1 MTDTST
7 PQQIDIFPWDENFNT
22 ELPRVDEQHRTL
34 VSLIN
39 RLASQFSYGADKA
52 VIDEIFEELIDYTV
66 YHFETEETIW
76 HKFLADDTSEI
87 QHREDH
93 QRFVDSLHRLMEEK
107 DNKPLHEVVEHALG
121 FLVRWL
127 ASHILESDRHM
138 AYTVR
143 AIEAGLDHKAAKARA
158 QEQMAGF
165 TRQMID
171 IILSIYGILSHN
183 TLLLMQELSRHR
195 EMANDLMVARKQA
208 EAARDELSTQE
219 TRLQVALEAGQ
230 TGTWYWDFEKGVVF
244 GDEHLA
250 NYFGLTPELTESGI
264 PLSGYIE
271 HIHVDDKDRVSQEI
285 EQARRNSTP
294 FAIEYRVLGTK
305 GERWVLARGRVE
317 HDEQG
322 RPIGFPGA
330 ISDITQQKQAEIAL
344 RQERDIHR
352 KYLDTI
358 QTILLI
364 LDSQGHIQLINPAGC
379 KVLGYKEDDLLG
391 KNWFD
396 TCLPQSAGKEE
407 IVAIFRQLINGYHN
421 QTEYFE
427 NQVLCRDGS
436 QRLIAWH
443 NGQLEDTSGYIS
455 GIISSGQ
462 DITEQRMA
470 QTQLVASEQRL
481 LEAERIAHLGHW
493 ELDINTK
500 VAHWSDEIL
509 AIFGISKPQRAGPE
523 LLATIVNPSDWP
535 GVEAS
540 LNAAMAEG
548 KEHKVEYR
556 IRRPD
561 GDERWVFCQAEK
573 QYGDDGC
580 EKLVGIVQD
589 ISDRKRA
596 EERLRLAASV
606 IQNTSEGVI
615 ICDIDGNIMEV
626 NPAFCEI
633 LGYPRD
639 EVIGRNPRIWQS
651 GRHSPE
657 FYHEMWQALDEAGQ
671 WKGEIWNRN
680 KSGALVP
687 EWLNISKVLD
697 ANAEVSHY
705 VAVFSDIS
713 QIKQSQEKLDYL
725 AHHDA
730 LTDLPNRLLLNERL
744 EHALLRANRHSTR
757 LAVLFLDLD
766 RFKQINDSMGH
777 LMGDQLLQVVTK
789 RLRETCRQDDTIAR
803 VGGDEFVML
812 MEDISRQE
820 DAVTAAQKVLAAFDS
835 PFILEDHE
843 IRITTSLGVCIYPRD
858 GDDAAT
864 LLRNADAAMYRAK
877 EEGRNTFQFYS
888 REMTSNAFERVLLEN
903 SLHQAIRNNELRLV
917 YQPQLDIQSHRLIG
931 FEALVRWQHP
941 QLGMVSPAKFIPLA
955 EETGQIHSIG
965 NWVLRTACQQA
976 SRWLKRGL
984 DFRHIAV
991 NVAGP
996 QIQRGKLL
1004 EEVKSVLAETGV
1016 SPKHLELEVTESFIM
1031 RQANPAINLLR
1042 QLRQLGVSLA
1052 IDDFG
1057 TGYSSLSYL
1066 KQLPIQKLKI
1076 DQSFVRDV
1084 PQDPD
1089 NMAITEAVIALSKSL
1104 RLKVIAEGVENEEQA
1119 RFLVDA
1125 GCIEAQGYLFSK
1137 PVSADEAERLPFWAD
1152 KT

>member
-1 MTDTST
+1 MTDSST
-7 PQQIDIFPWDENFNT
+7 PQQIDIFPWDKNFNT
-22 ELPRVDEQHRTL
+22 ELPRVDKQHRKL

-39 RLASQFSYGADKA
+39 RLASQFSYGADQA

-76 HKFLADDTSEI
+76 HKFLADDTSEK

-93 QRFVDSLHRLMEEK
+93 QRFIDSLHRLMEEK
-107 DNKPLHEVVEHALG
+107 DNNPLHEVVEHALG

-143 AIEAGLDHKAAKARA
+143 ALEAGMDHDAAKARA
-158 QEQMAGF
+158 QEQMTGF

-171 IILSIYGILSHN
+171 IILSIYGTLSRN
-183 TLLLMQELSRHR
+183 TLRLMQELSRHR
-195 EMANDLMVARKQA
+195 EMANDLRIAREQA
-208 EAARDELSTQE
+208 EAAKDELSNQE
-219 TRLQVALEAGQ
+219 TRLQIALEAGQ
-230 TGTWYWDFEKGVVF
+230 TGTWYWDFENEVVF
-244 GDEHLA
+244 GDDHLA
-250 NYFGLTPELTESGI
+250 NYFGLTPELAESGVS
-264 PLSGYIE
+264 LSGYIE
-271 HIHVDDKDRVSQEI
+271 NIHVDDKTRVSQEI
-285 EQARRNSTP
+285 EQARLNYTP
-294 FAIEYRVLGTK
+294 LEIEYRVLGTK

-352 KYLDTI
+352 KYIDTI

-364 LDSQGHIQLINPAGC
+364 LDSEGRIQLINPAGC

-407 IVAIFRQLINGYHN
+407 TVAVFRQLMKGDNN

-427 NQVLCRDGS
+427 NQVLCSDGS
-436 QRLIAWH
+436 QRLTAWH
-443 NGQLEDTSGYIS
+443 NGLLEDTSGNIS
-455 GIISSGQ
+455 GVISSGQ

-470 QTQLVASEQRL
+470 QAQLEESELRL
-481 LEAERIAHLGHW
+481 LKAERIAHLGHW
-493 ELDINTK
+493 ELDIDTQ

-509 AIFGISKPQRAGPE
+509 AIFGLSKPQRAGPD

-540 LNAAMAEG
+540 LSAAMAEG

-561 GDERWVFCQAEK
+561 GNERWVFCRAEK
-573 QYGDDGC
+573 QYDDDDCG
-580 EKLVGIVQD
+580 KLVGIVQD
-589 ISDRKRA
+589 ISERKKV
-596 EERLRLAASV
+596 EERLRLSASV

-615 ICDIDGNIMEV
+615 ICDIDGNVIEV

-633 LGYPRD
+633 LGYSHD
-639 EVIGRNPRIWQS
+639 EVIGRNPRVWQS
-651 GRHSPE
+651 GRHGPN
-657 FYHEMWQALDEAGQ
+657 FYREMWRALDEVGQ
-671 WKGEIWNRN
+671 WKGEIWNRS

-744 EHALLRANRHSTR
+744 EHALLRAGRHSAR

-777 LMGDQLLQVVTK
+777 LTGDQLLQAVTK
-789 RLRETCRQDDTIAR
+789 RLRQTCRQDDTIAR
-803 VGGDEFVML
+803 VGGDEFVLL

-820 DAVTAAQKVLAAFDS
+820 DAVAAAQKLLAAFDA

-843 IRITTSLGVCIYPRD
+843 IHITASLGICIYPRD

-903 SLHQAIRNNELRLV
+903 SLHQAISNNELRLV
-917 YQPQLDIQSHRLIG
+917 YQPQLDIQSQRLVG

-941 QLGMVSPAKFIPLA
+941 QLGIVSPAKFIPLA
-955 EETGQIHSIG
+955 EETGLIHSIG
-965 NWVLRTACQQA
+965 NWVLQTACQQA
-976 SRWLKRGL
+976 SSWLERGL
-984 DFRHIAV
+984 DFGHIAV

-1031 RQANPAINLLR
+1031 RQAKLAIDLLR

-1076 DQSFVRDV
+1076 DQSFVCDV

-1089 NMAITEAVIALSKSL
+1089 NMAITKAVIALSKSL
-1104 RLKVIAEGVENEEQA
+1104 GLKTIAEGVENEEQA
-1119 RFLVDA
+1119 HFLVDA

-1137 PVSADEAERLPFWAD
+1137 PVTADEAERLPFWGD
-1152 KT
+1152 